1 MNRQQRRK
9 LHRMLDKAAVT
20 GEPWELDGL
29 TGGCQDCDSETV
41 IVGQGGS
48 IAIGIMHDETCP
60 VLTGNTP
67 WGFAS

>member
-9 LHRMLDKAAVT
+9 LHRMLDKAAIT
-20 GEPWELDGL
+20 GESWELDGL

-41 IVGQGGS
+41 VVGQGGT
-48 IAIGIMHDETCP
+48 IAVGILHDDTCP
-60 VLTGNTP
+60 LLTGNAP